1 MFRGYQKGKIVKQ
14 FLDNIKLFSK
24 NDIIVIFAI
33 FLLDRLTKVWALF
46 YLSSIETTS
55 IKIFKFFHLTFVLN
69 EGAAFGI
76 MQNSNLVLLFITI
89 LVLIL
94 LICMKADVANLG
106 KKANF
111 GYLLIFA
118 GGLGNLYDRVVLG
131 YVVDFLDFL
140 IWPVFNIADT
150 SITIGA
156 IILAWS
162 YLVSFRKKGRRR
174 V

>member
-1 MFRGYQKGKIVKQ
+1 MFRSYQKGKIVN
-14 FLDNIKLFSK
+14 LIKEIRESLKSFSK

-33 FLLDRLTKVWALF
+33 FILDRLTKILTLTF
-46 YLSSIETTS
+46 LQGKSIE
-55 IKIFKFFHLTFVLN
+55 IFKFFHLTFVSN

-76 MQNSNLVLLFITI
+76 LQESNLALLFITI
-89 LVLIL
+89 LVLFL
-94 LICMKADVANLG
+94 LVWMKTDVMNLG
-106 KKANF
+106 KKANI

-140 IWPVFNIADT
+140 IWPVFNIAD
-150 SITIGA
+150 SAITIGA

-162 YLVSFRKKGRRR
+162 YLVSFKKTRR
-174 V
+174 